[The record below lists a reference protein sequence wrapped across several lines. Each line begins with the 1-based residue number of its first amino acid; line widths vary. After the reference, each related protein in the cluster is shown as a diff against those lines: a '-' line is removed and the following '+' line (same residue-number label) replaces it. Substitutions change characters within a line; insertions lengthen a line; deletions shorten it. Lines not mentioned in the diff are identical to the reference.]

1 MEFLKKSIKVD
12 LYSIKSYRKWFIK
25 IGLGTKPCLNRVKI
39 IQSVKS
45 RYLMGIALIRAFN
58 SQHKSRHWSWSKDNN
73 SNSIDVSKFL
83 TNLKLTY
90 RYYVISLW
98 KVKTLHFQILE
109 IFLPHFYISKV
120 YFILKKTHFLQKLF
134 ESFCLKKGLIWKLI
148 FD

>member
-83 TNLKLTY
+83 ANLKFTY

-98 KVKTLHFQILE
+98 KAKTLYFQILE

-120 YFILKKTHFLQKLF
+120 YFILKKTHFLQNYLNLF
-134 ESFCLKKGLIWKLI
+134 ALKRV
-148 FD
+148 

>member
-83 TNLKLTY
+83 TNLKFTY

-98 KVKTLHFQILE
+98 KAKTLYFQIFYRGFSSTLLSE
-109 IFLPHFYISKV
+109 KNISFWKRPSFSKIICMILP
-120 YFILKKTHFLQKLF
+120 
-134 ESFCLKKGLIWKLI
+134 
-148 FD
+148 